1 MGSISNMPVQY
12 GVGARRTLFE
22 LSGSATTS
30 YAHKFEKTTYG
41 VLFVSAATKRHTND
55 VPMPTS
61 SFDTLVA
68 LNNRGIDLFT
78 SGGDQN
84 LGSAS
89 QCFRGALRILKQNML
104 EKRSSCSTT
113 KMHGITGKS
122 MCSKNIRVGGA
133 SSREAK
139 PVGRATNPLIAKKAS
154 PTTRPPQSLSRQQSL
169 NLASRLDQLSH
180 FISTKPIKIALK
192 EGSSDS
198 LAYRSRLCTAIITFN
213 LALTFHLMGLTC
225 EADKSS
231 RFWDCALAYYELT
244 LSLRSRLSN
253 IEKRKN
259 KDSCLDLATVNNMAA
274 LHSQLGNASR
284 ARAFFQRLAVQ
295 VAGLD
300 IRRSGDAKGFIANL
314 MVMGAFWGQAASA
327 AA

>member
-1 MGSISNMPVQY
+1 
-12 GVGARRTLFE
+12 
-22 LSGSATTS
+22 
-30 YAHKFEKTTYG
+30 
-41 VLFVSAATKRHTND
+41 
-55 VPMPTS
+55 MPTS
-61 SFDTLVA
+61 SFDTLIA

-113 KMHGITGKS
+113 KMHGLTGGKS
-122 MCSKNIRVGGA
+122 ACSNNIRVEGA
-133 SSREAK
+133 SYREAK
-139 PVGRATNPLIAKKAS
+139 PVGRAMNPLIAKKAS

-169 NLASRLDQLSH
+169 NLASRLDHLSH

-192 EGSSDS
+192 EGSNDS

-253 IEKRKN
+253 SEKRKN
-259 KDSCLDLATVNNMAA
+259 KDSCLDLATLNNMAA
-274 LHSQLGNASR
+274 LHNQLGNASR

-314 MVMGAFWGQAASA
+314 MVMDATGGQAASA